1 MSLIYIGTEETNQ
14 DCSVEALYHNMEVE
28 GPFWPRTTYA
38 KGQIRYELFI
48 NVGRRM
54 DTIYIAIPH
63 EDVRYVQDASDTFLE
78 NFSQRLIG
86 DEKEEVFSYNE
97 DSYTL
102 CRITTEQVTVLE
114 RTFDGIDYTL
124 LEISN
129 IATTGNIALSFQ
141 ISVDRVARN
150 VADSLFSETT
160 WSLDITLYG
169 PVNPREHSFLNIDKL
184 NKKIME
190 VETGYSYLYLPENTF
205 PRTVSPTP
213 LESFFR
219 ESENRFYYTWV
230 SGNLDPW
237 YEQRMMITYGSHQG
251 NYITAIIISII
262 ASLLLLI
269 ITNLP
274 DFISIFSDLSANF

>member
-1 MSLIYIGTEETNQ
+1 
-14 DCSVEALYHNMEVE
+14 MEVE
-28 GPFWPRTTYA
+28 P
-38 KGQIRYELFI
+38 
-48 NVGRRM
+48 
-54 DTIYIAIPH
+54 
-63 EDVRYVQDASDTFLE
+63 
-78 NFSQRLIG
+78 
-86 DEKEEVFSYNE
+86 
-97 DSYTL
+97 
-102 CRITTEQVTVLE
+102 
-114 RTFDGIDYTL
+114 
-124 LEISN
+124 
-129 IATTGNIALSFQ
+129 
-141 ISVDRVARN
+141 
-150 VADSLFSETT
+150 
-160 WSLDITLYG
+160 
-169 PVNPREHSFLNIDKL
+169 
-184 NKKIME
+184 
-190 VETGYSYLYLPENTF
+190 GYSYLYLPENTF